1 MAKLVVTMP
10 DSVIADIKKIDA
22 NYEKIF
28 GGMTDAGAD
37 VMMSYIQKGAQ
48 WAFGSRAT
56 KPLTGL
62 KKTKIYKTPS
72 DGGINTKVAFYG
84 YQGPKFTK
92 DGRYVKVLIKGK
104 YDYSSKGVPWAII
117 TAARSSGTVYRNPGG
132 IERSI
137 PFMPQA
143 LAHKAEIEK
152 AMLKKQKELSGGILD
167 GE

>member
-1 MAKLVVTMP
+1 MAKLVVQMP
-10 DSVIADIKKIDA
+10 DEVINDIKRIND
-22 NYEKIF
+22 NYDEIF
-28 GGMTDAGAD
+28 GGMTEAGAD
-37 VMMSYIQKGAQ
+37 VMMAYIQKGAK
-48 WAFGSRAT
+48 WAFGSAAA

-62 KKTKIYKTPS
+62 KKTKVYKTPS

-92 DGRYVKVLIKGK
+92 DGRYVKVIIKGK

-117 TAARSSGTVYRNPGG
+117 TAARSSGTVYRTPGG

-143 LAHKAEIEK
+143 LAHKAEIKK
-152 AMLKKQKELSGGILD
+152 AMLEKQKELSGGLLD